1 MNILAATCCGIVFT
15 ALLSMTTQADEKDER
30 LKQSHEA
37 VLDYLTSLD
46 GVRIGKRIKL
56 EDLQSECLRKTFDRC
71 DFLLLRYPRY
81 PIEVVPAAP
90 LQVNNLFIVCD
101 GKVTRISNEIELR
114 DFFLQKFPMSADAE
128 VMADGVRC
136 WLFLAQELHQD
147 GFVKFGNPSIKTADS
162 LAEGVVDVTKDSGDG
177 RLSVTMEF
185 TKGKL
190 SKVSSGGNVV
200 PGARRLR

>member
-30 LKQSHEA
+30 LKQSHEV